1 MEIVVPISA
10 VAVFDIMMRL
20 VCFGAISLYWS
31 LFCLFPRNDQPT
43 SKSQKTFYIIT
54 EVLLFVV
61 IFGIVS
67 FKFV

>member
-1 MEIVVPISA
+1 MEVVVSMSA
-10 VAVFDIMMRL
+10 VAVFMLKL
-20 VCFGAISLYWS
+20 VCFGGISLYWS

-43 SKSQKTFYIIT
+43 SKGQKIFYIVT